1 MDWEAN
7 TKEAVNFGRF
17 GCVEPTER
25 DMGCADAWA
34 RDAPISV
41 REREMGCANALGRDA
56 SISVRDLYINLVIRS
71 CITNFLYANLVGAV
85 YP

>member
-41 REREMGCANALGRDA
+41 RERERWGVQMHWEEMLRF
-56 SISVRDLYINLVIRS
+56 R
-71 CITNFLYANLVGAV
+71 
-85 YP
+85 